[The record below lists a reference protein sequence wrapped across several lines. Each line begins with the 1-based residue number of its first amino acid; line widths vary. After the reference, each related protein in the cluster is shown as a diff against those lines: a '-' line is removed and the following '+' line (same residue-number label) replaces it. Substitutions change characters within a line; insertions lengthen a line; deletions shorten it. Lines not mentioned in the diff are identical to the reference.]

1 MSEFIVN
8 GELFGRYCKIKTGYS
23 QSMHIYKI
31 VALIESNTY
40 CDVPIYV
47 NSEEVAHNQIS
58 VVLLVIHCGLD
69 ETKVKRVA
77 LSDCEIQPVANE
89 TVRCMD
95 CEYFGDENPK
105 TIKAFVIVE
114 IKTQIMRRSFIHTH
128 MIFAVM
134 LCPKKEA
141 KES

>member
-23 QSMHIYKI
+23 QSMHTYKI

-47 NSEEVAHNQIS
+47 NSEEVTHNQIGP
-58 VVLLVIHCGLD
+58 VLLVIHCGLD

-105 TIKAFVIVE
+105 NHQGICYCGDKDTNYAAEFYPYSYDFCSYA
-114 IKTQIMRRSFIHTH
+114 M
-128 MIFAVM
+128 
-134 LCPKKEA
+134 PKKEA